1 MHRDKVLSHKH
12 NTGTHERREE
22 KNPHSVLSTVRD
34 TTMKKKYARSIHTL
48 EECTKSKNS
57 ITVWKLGVMSV
68 EWARFHARTQTKRLD
83 DKTCITWMLACQE
96 TQELVISPNSLRPL
110 ITWFEGILN
119 SLLDA
124 RFVRDLCR
132 INWQGAYSES
142 WKYIFTVNKIMI
154 KMCKMNLDFESTII
168 ISKGLCI
175 HYRGYAYE
183 FSPLKSSIRRWGK
196 NFKNFNLLFVFKKKK
211 RNNFEVFGDRAK
223 V

>member
-1 MHRDKVLSHKH
+1 MHRDKVFSHKH

-110 ITWFEGILN
+110 ITRFEGILN

-142 WKYIFTVNKIMI
+142 WKYIFTVNKIMND
-154 KMCKMNLDFESTII
+154 KNVQD
-168 ISKGLCI
+168 
-175 HYRGYAYE
+175 E
-183 FSPLKSSIRRWGK
+183 FRFWKYYY
-196 NFKNFNLLFVFKKKK
+196 N
-211 RNNFEVFGDRAK
+211 
-223 V
+223 